1 MTSKNSILILVTLA
15 VLIVALVG
23 CTQGNSRYSNTSNGE
38 YNKSDYLSYN
48 PQAEKQLYDGYAD
61 LQTNKYVNV
70 RIAQFKDSQTVQ
82 DFLTQ
87 FNNLM
92 NPARIDLGGKYVSYI
107 EQPDSNGIP
116 AKVTYIYASNNNL
129 IQINSVYFKA
139 CDQCDLS
146 SKDFVV
152 WYYSKYPNSN

>member
-1 MTSKNSILILVTLA
+1 
-15 VLIVALVG
+15 
-23 CTQGNSRYSNTSNGE
+23 
-38 YNKSDYLSYN
+38 
-48 PQAEKQLYDGYAD
+48 
-61 LQTNKYVNV
+61 
-70 RIAQFKDSQTVQ
+70 
-82 DFLTQ
+82 
-87 FNNLM
+87 M